1 MSNSITC
8 EWCDAVVEGTDLD
21 TFADAFLTHVR
32 SVHSDFPY
40 PDQAVRNYA
49 EATQRLTGGTERL
62 DTIGAVTVE
71 RVTRERIDDW
81 LDFFDHDATAGTPQ
95 FGACYCSEPHVL
107 DPNVPPADQ
116 PPRTTRENRDTMIA
130 LLEQGRSF
138 GYLAYVDA
146 KPAAWV
152 NASLRSE
159 YRQYAR
165 GEASDP
171 ADADVIGIACFTVAP
186 PYQRHGLAEALL
198 EKVLDD
204 APARGARWIE
214 AYPMKEELADRG
226 RFRGARAM
234 YDAHGFTPVVT
245 RAFDTVVRR
254 AVSSTP
260 A

>member
-8 EWCDAVVEGTDLD
+8 EWCGAVVEGTDLD
-21 TFADAFLTHVR
+21 TFADAFLAHVR

-71 RVTRERIDDW
+71 RVDRERIDDW

-107 DPNVPPADQ
+107 DPKVPPADQ

-152 NASLRSE
+152 NAS
-159 YRQYAR
+159 AAF
-165 GEASDP
+165 GVP
-171 ADADVIGIACFTVAP
+171 AVPRRRVGYGGRRRHRHRVLHRRPAVPAP
-186 PYQRHGLAEALL
+186 RPR
-198 EKVLDD
+198 
-204 APARGARWIE
+204 RGAARE
-214 AYPMKEELADRG
+214 
-226 RFRGARAM
+226 GAR
-234 YDAHGFTPVVT
+234 
-245 RAFDTVVRR
+245 RR
-254 AVSSTP
+254 APCAVCAGSRPTR
-260 A
+260 